1 MPVFAALKIPSLVIF
16 GSGSV
21 ESVGEHVRNLGGAHP
36 LVISDHGLQAA
47 GLVDELHSHLNKAGL
62 NTTTYLDVETEPS
75 IQSIA
80 PCVTFAQDSGCDVII
95 GLGGGSVLDTAKTV
109 AMLLTN
115 GGRVEDYLGTGLVK
129 QASLPCILIP
139 TTSGTGAEV
148 TPNALFYVP
157 ERRAKEAVVSPL
169 IVPQVALVDPALTRS
184 VPPHITAATG
194 VDALCHAIES
204 FTANNATRLTEPF
217 AREAIQ
223 QIATHLRT
231 AVIKGDDL
239 AAREGMALG
248 SLYAGI
254 SIANSGTNAVHALAY
269 PLQGLNRVT
278 HGVANSLLL
287 PYVIEFNLL
296 GDIPKFAEVS
306 ALMGLPTGNLSLRDA
321 AGESARLCEQL
332 SRDVGIPEK
341 MQDVGVRPEQLD
353 ELVDGAW
360 KVQRLLRNN
369 PRTITIDDI
378 RVIFKRAL

>member
-1 MPVFAALKIPSLVIF
+1 MSDFALLKVPPLVVF
-16 GSGSV
+16 GSGAA
-21 ESVGEHVRNLGGAHP
+21 ESVGTHVQNIGGTHL
-36 LVISDHGLQAA
+36 LVISDRGLQAA
-47 GLVDELHSHLNKAGL
+47 GLVDELHSHLSKAGL
-62 NTTTYLDVETEPS
+62 SAVTYLDVETEPS
-75 IQSIA
+75 IHSIPPA
-80 PCVTFAQDSGCDVII
+80 VTFAQKSGCDVVI

-115 GGRVEDYLGTGLVK
+115 GGSVEDYLGTGLVK
-129 QASLPCILIP
+129 REPMPCILIP

-169 IVPQVALVDPALTRS
+169 IIPQVALVDPALTRS
-184 VPPHITAATG
+184 VPPQITAATG
-194 VDALCHAIES
+194 MDALCHAIES
-204 FTANNATRLTEPF
+204 FTANNATKLTEPF

-231 AVIKGDDL
+231 AVIKGNDL
-239 AAREGMALG
+239 TAREGMALG

-269 PLQGLNRVT
+269 PLQGLNRIT
-278 HGVANSLLL
+278 HGVANSLML

-296 GDIPKFAEVS
+296 GDIAKFAEVS
-306 ALMGLPTGNLSLRDA
+306 ALMGLPIGSMSLRDA

-332 SRDVGIPEK
+332 SRDIGIPEK
-341 MQDVGVRPEQLD
+341 LQDVGVRPEQMD

-369 PRTITIDDI
+369 PREITMDNI
-378 RVIFKRAL
+378 RQIFMRAI

>member
-1 MPVFAALKIPSLVIF
+1 MSVFAALKIPPLLVF
-16 GSGSV
+16 GSGSAQ
-21 ESVGEHVRNLGGAHP
+21 SVGTHVQNLGGTRP
-36 LVISDHGLQAA
+36 LVISDHGLKVA
-47 GLVDELHSHLNKAGL
+47 GLVDELLSHLSKAGL
-62 NTTTYLDVETEPS
+62 SAATYLNVETEPS
-75 IQSIA
+75 IHSIPPA
-80 PCVTFAQDSGCDVII
+80 VTFAQEAGCDVVI
-95 GLGGGSVLDTAKTV
+95 GIGGGSVLDTAKAV

-115 GGRVEDYLGTGLVK
+115 GGSVEDYLGTGLVK
-129 QASLPCILIP
+129 RESLPCILIP

-157 ERRAKEAVVSPL
+157 ERRAKEAIVSPL
-169 IVPQVALVDPALTRS
+169 IIPQVALVDPALTRS

-204 FTANNATRLTEPF
+204 FTANNATKLTEPF

-223 QIATHLRT
+223 QIAMHLRT

-269 PLQGLNRVT
+269 PLQGLNRIT
-278 HGVANSLLL
+278 HGVANSLML
-287 PYVIEFNLL
+287 PYVLEFNLL
-296 GDIPKFAEVS
+296 GDVVKFAEVS
-306 ALMGLPTGNLSLRDA
+306 ILMGLPAGSMSQRDA

-341 MQDVGVRPEQLD
+341 LQDVGVRPEQLD

-369 PRTITIDDI
+369 PRKITIDDI
-378 RVIFKRAL
+378 RNIFMRAI

>member
-1 MPVFAALKIPSLVIF
+1 MPVFAALKIPPLLVF
-16 GSGSV
+16 GSGSA
-21 ESVGEHVRNLGGAHP
+21 ESVGTHIQNLGGTHP
-36 LVISDHGLQAA
+36 LVISDHGLRAA
-47 GLVDELHSHLNKAGL
+47 GLVDELLSHLNKAGL
-62 NTTTYLDVETEPS
+62 NAATYLDVETEPS
-75 IQSIA
+75 IHSIPPA
-80 PCVTFAQDSGCDVII
+80 VAFAQDAGCDLVIGI
-95 GLGGGSVLDTAKTV
+95 GGGSVLDTAKTV

-115 GGRVEDYLGTGLVK
+115 GGKVEDYLGTGLVK
-129 QASLPCILIP
+129 HASLPCILIP

-157 ERRAKEAVVSPL
+157 ERRAKEAVVSPF
-169 IVPQVALVDPALTRS
+169 IVPQIALVDPALTRS

-204 FTANNATRLTEPF
+204 FTANNATKLTEPF

-231 AVIKGDDL
+231 AVIKSDDL

-254 SIANSGTNAVHALAY
+254 SIANSGTNAVHALGY

-287 PYVIEFNLL
+287 PYVLDFNLL

-306 ALMGLPTGNLSLRDA
+306 TLMGLPVGSMSLRDA
-321 AGESARLCEQL
+321 AGECARLCEQL
-332 SRDVGIPEK
+332 SHDVGIPEK
-341 MQDVGVRPEQLD
+341 MQAVGVKPEQLD

-360 KVQRLLRNN
+360 QVQRLLRNN
-369 PRTITIDDI
+369 PRKITIDDI
-378 RVIFKRAL
+378 RTIYQQAL